1 MRRDVKGIRD
11 CAIVLV
17 AYAGALRRSEVAY
30 LDLCDVQFTTEGVVL
45 TLTRSKTDQD
55 GIGVKV
61 AIKAGNRAY
70 TCPVRALTRW
80 IETADVSEGALFRP
94 VTKGGSVGTTRL
106 SDKTVCTVFKEFAIL
121 LGLNPAD
128 FGGHSGRAGVITD
141 GFAASIAQAVI
152 AKHSRHKSNVIG
164 DYLREAT
171 LFDQN
176 LSGLV
181 GL

>member
-1 MRRDVKGIRD
+1 
-11 CAIVLV
+11 
-17 AYAGALRRSEVAY
+17 
-30 LDLCDVQFTTEGVVL
+30 
-45 TLTRSKTDQD
+45 
-55 GIGVKV
+55 
-61 AIKAGNRAY
+61 
-70 TCPVRALTRW
+70 
-80 IETADVSEGALFRP
+80 
-94 VTKGGSVGTTRL
+94 
-106 SDKTVCTVFKEFAIL
+106 VFKEFAIL